1 LGGAIVVQRLSTLAF
16 RNLWTRKART
26 LLTVIGIVLGV
37 ATIFAISIT
46 SASTAK
52 SLEDFFAQSSGQADL
67 SITSAAE
74 SSTGFR
80 QRLLRQ
86 VQEFPGVE
94 RAVANVWDQSLLL
107 GRDGDVGLQVMG
119 IDPETDQQVRSYEM
133 EQGRFLSAEDRRYTV
148 MLVAPVAKK
157 YGIEVGDEVELVVAE
172 GTEMFQ
178 VVGLLKDKGAGRL
191 NLGRVAFMPLDVA
204 QEVFE
209 RGRKIDQI
217 DLVAEPAVADDK
229 AALKQLKEG
238 LQAELGA
245 AYVVDYPAAIG
256 QSIADALSGF
266 NAAINM
272 FSVIALLVGAMLIYN
287 TFAMTVV
294 ERTREIGLLRALGTG
309 KGQLLRLVLSEAL
322 FLGLGGTVLGLVG
335 GPALAFVLI
344 KIMSQMLG
352 GVLPMES
359 FMIPPEGAAQGLVVG
374 LMITFIAALLPAW
387 RGSRI
392 SPIEALLEART
403 HKEGFLL
410 RRGWII
416 GLGLL
421 AVVTVDNFIS
431 FLSGELFF
439 VTLFLGATLLV
450 PQTVAL
456 LERVIRLGVTAI
468 YGQPGR
474 LGSMNLQRSKGRVS
488 LTVGVLMVGVT
499 MLIAIGGMNASFNN
513 EVREWTEAALAGD
526 LYISSFRPLRLQ
538 LMQDLL
544 EVEGMGPMTPMRYMY
559 VRTVGGISAEGFHGT
574 REIMLVKFIDPKTY
588 GDVASLRF
596 TEDEGDAEAMLERFA
611 QGDAIL
617 VSGTVGEL
625 LKIGRGDT
633 VRLRTNRG
641 ERDFEV
647 AGVIQDFFQGG
658 RVMYGSWSDMKRY
671 FGEDKAT
678 LFMARIEPGAEVSQ
692 VKQQLEEGVARSQHL
707 EVESGEEARAEME
720 RATSQVFAMF
730 GAVVWIAIIV
740 AGLGVTNTVT
750 MGVLERVR
758 EIGMLRSLGMLVGQV
773 GRMVL
778 AESLAMGV
786 IGGIFGLLVGLPL
799 SWTMVVGM
807 SQGTGWKMAYVFPG
821 GSFLSGAVIALVVSQ
836 VAALYPVW
844 RAARTGVLEAIRSK
858 E

>member
-1 LGGAIVVQRLSTLAF
+1 MRRLSTLAF

-46 SASTAK
+46 NASTAK

-86 VQEFPGVE
+86 VQGFPGVE
-94 RAVANVWDQSLLL
+94 AVVANTWDQSLLL
-107 GRDGDVGLQVMG
+107 GRNGDVGLQVMG
-119 IDPETDQQVRSYEM
+119 IDPETDRWVRSYEV

-148 MLVAPVAKK
+148 MLVSPLAEK
-157 YGIEVGDEVELVVAE
+157 YDIEVGDEVEMVVAD

-204 QEVFE
+204 QKVFD
-209 RGRKIDQI
+209 RGRKVDQM
-217 DLVAEPAVADDK
+217 DLIAQAAVDGGE
-229 AALKQLKEG
+229 AALEQLKEG

-245 AYVVDYPAAIG
+245 GYVVDYPGAIG
-256 QSIADALSGF
+256 QSVADAMSGF
-266 NAAINM
+266 NAAISM

-294 ERTREIGLLRALGTG
+294 ERTREIGLLRALGTS

-322 FLGLGGTVLGLVG
+322 FLGLGGTALGLAS
-335 GPALAFVLI
+335 GPALAFVLM
-344 KIMSQMLG
+344 KIMFQMLG
-352 GVLPMES
+352 GVLPMEG
-359 FMIPPEGAAQGLVVG
+359 FVIPPEGGVQGLVVG
-374 LMITFIAALLPAW
+374 LMITLIAALLPAW

-416 GLGLL
+416 GLVLL
-421 AVVTVDNFIS
+421 AVVVVDNFMS

-450 PQTVAL
+450 PQTIML
-456 LERVIRLGVTAI
+456 LERAIRLGVTAV
-468 YGQPGR
+468 YGQAGR

-499 MLIAIGGMNASFNN
+499 MLIAIGGMNASFTA
-513 EVREWTEAALAGD
+513 EVHEWTEAALAGD

-538 LMQDLL
+538 LMRNLR

-559 VRTVGGISAEGFHGT
+559 VRTVGGISAGGFHGT
-574 REIMLVKFIDPKTY
+574 REIMLIKFIDPQTY

-596 TEDEGDAEAMLERFA
+596 TQDEGDAQAMLERFVL
-611 QGDAIL
+611 GDAVLI
-617 VSGTVGEL
+617 SGTVGEL
-625 LKIGRGDT
+625 LKVRRGDT
-633 VRLRTNRG
+633 VRLRTSRG

-658 RVMYGSWSDMKRY
+658 RAMYGSWTDMERY

-678 LFMARIEPGAEVSQ
+678 LFMARVEPGAEVSQ
-692 VKQQLEEGVARSQHL
+692 VKQWLEEGLAKSRHL

-750 MGVLERVR
+750 MSVLERVR
-758 EIGMLRSLGMLVGQV
+758 EIGMLRSLGMFVGQV

-799 SWTMVVGM
+799 SWMMVVGM
-807 SQGTGWKMAYVFPG
+807 SQGTGWQMDYVFPG
-821 GSFLSGAVIALVVSQ
+821 DSLLSGAVIALVVSQ

-844 RAARTGVLEAIRSK
+844 RAGRMGILEAIRSR

>member
-1 LGGAIVVQRLSTLAF
+1 
-16 RNLWTRKART
+16 
-26 LLTVIGIVLGV
+26 LLTVVGIVLGV
-37 ATIFAISIT
+37 ATVFAISIT
-46 SASTAK
+46 NASTAK

-80 QRLLRQ
+80 QRLLLR

-94 RAVANVWDQSLLL
+94 TVVANTWDQSLLL

-119 IDPETDQQVRSYEM
+119 IDPETDREVRSYEV
-133 EQGRFLSAEDRRYTV
+133 EQGHFLSAEERRYTV
-148 MLVAPVAKK
+148 MLVSPLAEK
-157 YGIEVGDEVELVVAE
+157 YKVEVGDEVELVVAE

-191 NLGRVAFMPLDVA
+191 NFGQVAFMPLDVA
-204 QEVFE
+204 QRVFE
-209 RGRKIDQI
+209 RGRKVDQI
-217 DLVAEPAVADDK
+217 DLVAETAVADEETT
-229 AALKQLKEG
+229 LKHLKES

-245 AYVVDYPAAIG
+245 AYIVDYPAAIG
-256 QSIADALSGF
+256 QSVAGALSGF
-266 NAAINM
+266 NAAMSM

-294 ERTREIGLLRALGTG
+294 ERTREIGLLRALGTS
-309 KGQLLRLVLSEAL
+309 KGQLLRLVLNEAL
-322 FLGLGGTVLGLVG
+322 FLGLGGTALGLAG
-335 GPALAFVLI
+335 GPALAFPMMKL
-344 KIMSQMLG
+344 MSGMMG
-352 GVLPMES
+352 GFPLES
-359 FMIPPEGAAQGLVVG
+359 FVAPPAGAVQGLVVG
-374 LMITFIAALLPAW
+374 LMVTFVAALLPAW

-416 GLGLL
+416 GLGML
-421 AVVTVDNFIS
+421 AVVVLDHFLS
-431 FLSGELFF
+431 FLRGELFF
-439 VTLFLGATLLV
+439 IILFLGATLLV
-450 PQTVAL
+450 PQTIML
-456 LERVIRLGVTAI
+456 LERVIRLGVTAV

-499 MLIAIGGMNASFNN
+499 MLIAIGGMSTSFTA
-513 EVREWTEAALAGD
+513 EVDAWMEAALAGD
-526 LYISSFRPLRLQ
+526 LYIGYSRPLRLELMRQ
-538 LMQDLL
+538 LR
-544 EVEGMGPMTPMRYMY
+544 EVEGIGPMTPIRYLY
-559 VRTVGGISAEGFHGT
+559 VRTVGGIRAEGFHEK
-574 REIMLVKFIDPKTY
+574 REILLVQFIDPKTY
-588 GDVASLRF
+588 GDVAALRF
-596 TEDEGDAEAMLERFA
+596 AEDEGDAEAMLERFA
-611 QGDAIL
+611 QGDAVL
-617 VSGTVGEL
+617 VTGTVGDL
-625 LKIGRGDT
+625 LEVGRGDT

-647 AGVIQDFFQGG
+647 VGVVQDFFQGG

-671 FGEDKAT
+671 FSEDKAT
-678 LFMARIEPGAEVSQ
+678 FFMAGVESGAEVGQ
-692 VKQQLEEGVARSQHL
+692 VKQRLEEGVARSRHL
-707 EVESGEEARAEME
+707 EVFSGEEARAEME
-720 RATSQVFAMF
+720 RATGQIFAMF
-730 GAVVWIAIIV
+730 GAVVWIAVIV

-750 MGVLERVR
+750 MSVLERMR
-758 EIGMLRSLGMLVGQV
+758 EIGMLRSLGMFMGQV
-773 GRMVL
+773 SRMVL

-799 SWTMVVGM
+799 SWMMVVGM
-807 SQGTGWKMAYVFPG
+807 SQGTGWEMDYVFPG

-844 RAARTGVLEAIRSK
+844 RAARMGVLEAIRGR

>member
-1 LGGAIVVQRLSTLAF
+1 MRRLSTLAF

-26 LLTVIGIVLGV
+26 LLTVVGIVLGV

-86 VQEFPGVE
+86 VQGFPGVE
-94 RAVANVWDQSLLL
+94 TIVANTWDQSLLL
-107 GRDGDVGLQVMG
+107 GRDGSVSLQVMG
-119 IDPETDQQVRSYEM
+119 IDPETDRQVRSYEV
-133 EQGRFLSAEDRRYTV
+133 EQGRFLLAEDRRYAV
-148 MLVAPVAKK
+148 MLVSLLAEK
-157 YGIEVGDEVELVVAE
+157 YGVKVGDEVELVVGE
-172 GTEMFQ
+172 GSELFQ

-204 QEVFE
+204 QQVFD
-209 RGRKIDQI
+209 RGSKVDQI
-217 DLVAEPAVADDK
+217 DLVAQPAVADDK
-229 AALKQLKEG
+229 VALKQLKEG

-245 AYVVDYPAAIG
+245 GYVVDYPAAIG

-266 NAAINM
+266 NAAMSM

-294 ERTREIGLLRALGTG
+294 ERTREIGMLRALGTS

-322 FLGLGGTVLGLVG
+322 FLGLGGIALGLVG
-335 GPALAFVLI
+335 GPALAFVLLRM
-344 KIMSQMLG
+344 MSRMMG
-352 GVLPMES
+352 NLPLES
-359 FMIPPEGAAQGLVVG
+359 FAIPPAGAVQGLVVG
-374 LMITFIAALLPAW
+374 LVVTLVAALLPAW

-403 HKEGFLL
+403 QKEGFLL

-421 AVVTVDNFIS
+421 AVVVMDQFVS

-439 VTLFLGATLLV
+439 ITLFLGVTLLV
-450 PQTVAL
+450 PQTIML
-456 LERVIRLGVTAI
+456 LERAIRLGVTAV

-499 MLIAIGGMNASFNN
+499 MLIAVGSMNISFNA

-538 LMQDLL
+538 LVRDLR
-544 EVEGMGPMTPMRYMY
+544 EVEGIGPMTPIRYMY
-559 VRTVGGISAEGFHGT
+559 VRTVGGISTEGFHEK
-574 REIMLVKFIDPKTY
+574 REIILVKFIDPKTY

-596 TEDEGDAEAMLERFA
+596 AEDEGDAQAMLERFA
-611 QGDAIL
+611 QGDAVLI
-617 VSGTVGEL
+617 SGMVGGL
-625 LKIGRGDT
+625 FKVGRGDT
-633 VRLRTNRG
+633 IRLRTNRG

-647 AGVIQDFFQGG
+647 AGVVQDFFQGG
-658 RVMYGSWSDMKRY
+658 RVMYGSWGDMERY
-671 FGEDKAT
+671 FSEDKAT
-678 LFMARIEPGAEVSQ
+678 LFMARVEPGAEVSQ
-692 VKQQLEEGVARSQHL
+692 VKQQLEEGVAKSRHL

-730 GAVVWIAIIV
+730 GAVVWIAVLV

-750 MGVLERVR
+750 MSVLERMR
-758 EIGMLRSLGMLVGQV
+758 EIGMLRSLGMFVGQV
-773 GRMVL
+773 SRMVL

-799 SWTMVVGM
+799 SWMMVVGM
-807 SQGTGWKMAYVFPG
+807 SQGSGWKMDYIFPG

-844 RAARTGVLEAIRSK
+844 RAARMGVVETIRSK

>member
-1 LGGAIVVQRLSTLAF
+1 MRRLSTLAF

-26 LLTVIGIVLGV
+26 LLTVVGIVLGV
-37 ATIFAISIT
+37 ATVFAISIT

-80 QRLLRQ
+80 QRLLRR
-86 VQEFPGVE
+86 VQGFPGVE
-94 RAVANVWDQSLLL
+94 TVVANTWDQSLLL

-119 IDPETDQQVRSYEM
+119 IDPETDRQVRSYEV

-148 MLVAPVAKK
+148 MLVSPLAEK
-157 YGIEVGDEVELVVAE
+157 YDIEVGDEVEMVVAE
-172 GTEMFQ
+172 GSEMFQ
-178 VVGLLKDKGAGRL
+178 VVGLLKDKGTGRL

-204 QEVFE
+204 QRVFE
-209 RGRKIDQI
+209 RGRKVDQI
-217 DLVAEPAVADDK
+217 DLVAETAVADDET
-229 AALKQLKEG
+229 ALKQLKED

-256 QSIADALSGF
+256 QSVADALSGF
-266 NAAINM
+266 NAAMSM

-294 ERTREIGLLRALGTG
+294 ERTQEIGLLRALGTS

-344 KIMSQMLG
+344 RIMSQMIG
-352 GVLPMES
+352 GVLPLES
-359 FMIPPEGAAQGLVVG
+359 FVMPPEGAMQGLAVGLVV
-374 LMITFIAALLPAW
+374 TFVAALLPAW

-403 HKEGFLL
+403 RKEGFLL

-421 AVVTVDNFIS
+421 AVVVVDHFVS
-431 FLSGELFF
+431 FLRGELFF
-439 VTLFLGATLLV
+439 IILFLGATLLV
-450 PQTVAL
+450 PQTIML
-456 LERVIRLGVTAI
+456 LERVIRYGVTAV

-499 MLIAIGGMNASFNN
+499 MLIAIGSMNASFTT
-513 EVREWTEAALAGD
+513 EVHEWMEAALSGD

-538 LMQDLL
+538 LARSLQQ
-544 EVEGMGPMTPMRYMY
+544 VEGLGPMTPVRYMY
-559 VRTVGGISAEGFHGT
+559 VRTVGGIRAEGFHEK
-574 REIMLVKFIDPKTY
+574 REIVLVKFIDPKTY
-588 GDVASLRF
+588 GVVASLRF
-596 TEDEGDAEAMLERFA
+596 TQDERDAEAMLERFA
-611 QGDAIL
+611 QGDAVL

-625 LKIGRGDT
+625 LKVRRGDII
-633 VRLRTNRG
+633 RLRTNRG

-658 RVMYGSWSDMKRY
+658 RVMYGSWSDMERY

-678 LFMARIEPGAEVSQ
+678 LFMIRVEPGAEVDQ
-692 VKQQLEEGVARSQHL
+692 VKQRLEEGIAKSRHL

-730 GAVVWIAIIV
+730 GAVVWIAVIV

-750 MGVLERVR
+750 MSVLERMR
-758 EIGMLRSLGMLVGQV
+758 EIGMLRSLGMFVGQV
-773 GRMVL
+773 SRMVL

-786 IGGIFGLLVGLPL
+786 IGGLFGLLVGLPL
-799 SWTMVVGM
+799 SWMMVVGM
-807 SQGTGWKMAYVFPG
+807 SQGTGWKMDYIFPG

-836 VAALYPVW
+836 VAALYPAW
-844 RAARTGVLEAIRSK
+844 RAAQMAVLEAIRSK

>member
-1 LGGAIVVQRLSTLAF
+1 MQRLSTLAF

-26 LLTVIGIVLGV
+26 LLTVVGIVLGV
-37 ATIFAISIT
+37 ATIFAISIN

-52 SLEDFFAQSSGQADL
+52 SLEDFFAQASGQADL

-74 SSTGFR
+74 SSAGFR

-86 VQEFPGVE
+86 MQGFPGVE
-94 RAVANVWDQSLLL
+94 TVVANTSDQSLLL
-107 GRDGDVGLQVMG
+107 GRNGDAGLQVVG
-119 IDPETDQQVRSYEM
+119 IDPETDRQVRSYEV

-148 MLVAPVAKK
+148 MLVSPLAEK
-157 YGIEVGDEVELVVAE
+157 YDIEVGDEVEMVVAE

-204 QEVFE
+204 QQVFE
-209 RGRKIDQI
+209 RGRRIDQI
-217 DLVAEPAVADDK
+217 DLIAKPAVADDE

-238 LQAELGA
+238 LQTELGA
-245 AYVVDYPAAIG
+245 AYVVDYPEAVG
-256 QSIADALSGF
+256 QSVSDALSGL
-266 NAAINM
+266 NTAMSM

-294 ERTREIGLLRALGTG
+294 ERTREIGLLRALGTS

-344 KIMSQMLG
+344 RIMSQMMG
-352 GVLPMES
+352 DVLPLES
-359 FMIPPEGAAQGLVVG
+359 FVIPPEGAVQGLVVG
-374 LMITFIAALLPAW
+374 LVITFIAALLPAW

-392 SPIEALLEART
+392 SPIEALQEARIQR
-403 HKEGFLL
+403 EGFLL

-421 AVVTVDNFIS
+421 AVVVTDQFVS

-439 VTLFLGATLLV
+439 IVLFLGATLLV
-450 PQTVAL
+450 PQTIML
-456 LERVIRLGVTAI
+456 LERAIRLGVTAV

-499 MLIAIGGMNASFNN
+499 MLIAIGGMNTSFTA
-513 EVREWTEAALAGD
+513 EVHDWMEAALAGD
-526 LYISSFRPLRLQ
+526 LHISSFRPLRLR
-538 LMQDLL
+538 LVRDLQQ
-544 EVEGMGPMTPMRYMY
+544 VEGMGPMTPMRYML
-559 VRTVGGISAEGFHGT
+559 VRTVGGIRAEGFYEK
-574 REIMLVKFIDPKTY
+574 REIILVKFIDPKTY

-617 VSGTVGEL
+617 VSGTMGDL
-625 LKIGRGDT
+625 LKVSRGDT

-647 AGVIQDFFQGG
+647 AGVVQDFFQGG
-658 RVMYGSWSDMKRY
+658 RTMYGSWTDMKRY

-692 VKQQLEEGVARSQHL
+692 VKQRLEEGLAKSRHL

-720 RATSQVFAMF
+720 RAASQVFAMF
-730 GAVVWIAIIV
+730 GAVVWIAIVV

-750 MGVLERVR
+750 MGVLERMR
-758 EIGMLRSLGMLVGQV
+758 EIGMLRSLGMFVGQV
-773 GRMVL
+773 SRMVL

-799 SWTMVVGM
+799 SWMMVVGM
-807 SQGTGWKMAYVFPG
+807 SQGTGWKVAYIFPG

-844 RAARTGVLEAIRSK
+844 RAARMGVLEAIRSK

>member
-1 LGGAIVVQRLSTLAF
+1 MSVYWICGY

-26 LLTVIGIVLGV
+26 LLTVVGIVLGV
-37 ATIFAISIT
+37 ATVFAISIT
-46 SASTAK
+46 SASTAR

-67 SITSAAE
+67 SVTSAAE

-94 RAVANVWDQSLLL
+94 TAVVVTLDQSLLL

-119 IDPETDQQVRSYEM
+119 IDPETDRQVRSYEV

-148 MLVAPVAKK
+148 MLVAPLAEK
-157 YGIEVGDEVELVVAE
+157 YGVRVGDEVEMVVAE
-172 GTEMFQ
+172 GTEIFQ

-204 QEVFE
+204 QEVFD
-209 RGRKIDQI
+209 RGAKIDQI
-217 DLVAEPAVADDK
+217 DLIAVPAVADDG

-238 LQAELGA
+238 LQTELGA

-266 NAAINM
+266 NAAISM

-294 ERTREIGLLRALGTG
+294 ERMREIGLLRALGTG

-322 FLGLGGTVLGLVG
+322 LLGLGGTILGLAG
-335 GPALAFVLI
+335 GPALAFLLI
-344 KIMSQMLG
+344 RQMSKMMG
-352 GVLPMES
+352 GFSLES
-359 FMIPPEGAAQGLVVG
+359 FVVPPEGAVQGLVVG
-374 LMITFIAALLPAW
+374 LVVTLIAALLPAW

-403 HKEGFLL
+403 QKEGFLL

-416 GLGLL
+416 GLGML
-421 AVVTVDNFIS
+421 AVVVVDNFLS

-450 PQTVAL
+450 PQTIVL
-456 LERVIRLGVTAI
+456 LERAIRLGVTAV

-499 MLIAIGGMNASFNN
+499 MLIAIGSMSASFNA
-513 EVREWTEAALAGD
+513 EVHEWMEAALAGD
-526 LYISSFRPLRLQ
+526 LYISSFQPLRLP
-538 LMQDLL
+538 LMRDLR
-544 EVEGMGPMTPMRYMY
+544 EVEGMGPMTPMRYVY
-559 VRTVGGISAEGFHGT
+559 VRTVGGIGAEGFYEK
-574 REIMLVKFIDPKTY
+574 REILLVKFIDPQTY
-588 GDVASLRF
+588 GSVASFRF

-611 QGDAIL
+611 QGDAVL

-625 LKIGRGDT
+625 LKVRRGDT

-647 AGVIQDFFQGG
+647 AGLIQDFFQGG
-658 RVMYGSWSDMKRY
+658 RAMYGSWSDMERY

-678 LFMARIEPGAEVSQ
+678 LFMAKVGPGAEVSQ
-692 VKQQLEEGVARSQHL
+692 VKQRLEEGVAKSRHL

-750 MGVLERVR
+750 MSVLERMR
-758 EIGMLRSLGMLVGQV
+758 EIGMLRSLGMFVGQV

-799 SWTMVVGM
+799 SWMMVVGM
-807 SQGTGWKMAYVFPG
+807 SQGTGWEMDYVFPG
-821 GSFLSGAVIALVVSQ
+821 SSLLSGAIIALVVSQ

>member
-1 LGGAIVVQRLSTLAF
+1 MRRLSTLAF
-16 RNLWTRKART
+16 RNLWTRKTRT

-46 SASTAK
+46 SASTAR

-74 SSTGFR
+74 SSAGFR

-86 VQEFPGVE
+86 VEGFPGVE
-94 RAVANVWDQSLLL
+94 TVVANTWDQSLLL
-107 GRDGDVGLQVMG
+107 GHDGDVGLQVMG
-119 IDPETDQQVRSYEM
+119 IDPETDRRVRSYEV

-148 MLVAPVAKK
+148 MLVSPLAEK
-157 YGIEVGDEVELVVAE
+157 YEVEVGDEVELVVAE

-191 NLGRVAFMPLDVA
+191 NFGQAAFVPLDVA
-204 QEVFE
+204 QRVFE
-209 RGRKIDQI
+209 RGHKVDQI
-217 DLVAEPAVADDK
+217 DLVARAAVADNE

-256 QSIADALSGF
+256 QSVAGALSGF
-266 NAAINM
+266 DTAMSM
-272 FSVIALLVGAMLIYN
+272 FGVIALLVGAMLIYN

-294 ERTREIGLLRALGTG
+294 ERTREIGLLRALGTS
-309 KGQLLRLVLSEAL
+309 KGQLLRLVLGEAL
-322 FLGLGGTVLGLVG
+322 FLGLGGTALGLVG
-335 GPALAFVLI
+335 GPALAFPLM
-344 KIMSQMLG
+344 KLMSGMMG
-352 GVLPMES
+352 GFSLES
-359 FMIPPEGAAQGLVVG
+359 FVVPPAGAVQGLVVG
-374 LMITFIAALLPAW
+374 LIVTFVAALLPAW

-392 SPIEALLEART
+392 SPIEALQEARAQR
-403 HKEGFLL
+403 ESFLL

-421 AVVTVDNFIS
+421 AVVVVDHFVP

-439 VTLFLGATLLV
+439 ITLFLGATLLV
-450 PQTVAL
+450 PQTIML
-456 LERVIRLGVTAI
+456 LERVIRLGVTAV

-499 MLIAIGGMNASFNN
+499 MLIAVGSMNASFTA
-513 EVREWTEAALAGD
+513 EVDAWMEAALAGD
-526 LYISSFRPLRLQ
+526 LYIGYSRPLRLELMGQ
-538 LMQDLL
+538 LH
-544 EVEGMGPMTPMRYMY
+544 EVEGMGPMTPVRYLY
-559 VRTVGGISAEGFHGT
+559 VRTVGGIRAEGFHEK
-574 REIMLVKFIDPKTY
+574 REVMLVEFIDPKTY

-596 TEDEGDAEAMLERFA
+596 AEDEGDAEAMLERFA

-617 VSGTVGEL
+617 VTGTVGDL
-625 LKIGRGDT
+625 LKVGRGDT

-678 LFMARIEPGAEVSQ
+678 FFMARVEPGAEVGQ
-692 VKQQLEEGVARSQHL
+692 VKQRLEEGVARSRHL
-707 EVESGEEARAEME
+707 EVFSGEEARAEME
-720 RATSQVFAMF
+720 RAISQIFSMF
-730 GAVVWIAIIV
+730 GAVVWIAVIV

-750 MGVLERVR
+750 MSVLERMR
-758 EIGMLRSLGMLVGQV
+758 EIGMLRSLGMFVGQV
-773 GRMVL
+773 SRMVL

-786 IGGIFGLLVGLPL
+786 IGGIFGLLVALPL
-799 SWTMVVGM
+799 SWMMVVGM
-807 SQGTGWKMAYVFPG
+807 SQSTGWKMDYVFPG
-821 GSFLSGAVIALVVSQ
+821 DSFLSGAVIALLVSQ

-844 RAARTGVLEAIRSK
+844 RAARMGVLEAIRGR

>member
-1 LGGAIVVQRLSTLAF
+1 MRRLSTLAF
-16 RNLWTRKART
+16 RNLWIRKART

-74 SSTGFR
+74 SSAGFR

-94 RAVANVWDQSLLL
+94 TVVANTWDQSLLL
-107 GRDGDVGLQVMG
+107 GRDGDIGLQVMG
-119 IDPETDQQVRSYEM
+119 VDPETDRRVRSYEV

-148 MLVAPVAKK
+148 MLVSPVAEK
-157 YGIEVGDEVELVVAE
+157 YEIEVGDEVELVVAE

-204 QEVFE
+204 QTVFE
-209 RGRKIDQI
+209 RGRRVDQM
-217 DLVAEPAVADDK
+217 DLVAESAVAGEE
-229 AALKQLKEG
+229 ATLKQLKES
-238 LQAELGA
+238 LQTELGA
-245 AYVVDYPAAIG
+245 AYVVDYPSAIG
-256 QSIADALSGF
+256 QSVASALSGF
-266 NAAINM
+266 NAAMSM
-272 FSVIALLVGAMLIYN
+272 FSVIALLVGVMLIYN

-294 ERTREIGLLRALGTG
+294 ERTREIGLLRALGTS

-322 FLGLGGTVLGLVG
+322 FLGVGGTVLGLVG
-335 GPALAFVLI
+335 GPALAFPLM
-344 KIMSQMLG
+344 KLMSRMMG
-352 GVLPMES
+352 GFLPVES
-359 FMIPPEGAAQGLVVG
+359 FVVPPEGAGYGLAVG
-374 LMITFIAALLPAW
+374 LMVTLVSALLPAW

-416 GLGLL
+416 GLVLL
-421 AVVTVDNFIS
+421 SVVVVDNFLS

-450 PQTVAL
+450 PQTIML
-456 LERVIRLGVTAI
+456 LERAIRLGVTAI

-499 MLIAIGGMNASFNN
+499 MLVAIGGMNASFTA
-513 EVREWTEAALAGD
+513 EVHEWTEAALAGD

-538 LMQDLL
+538 LMRDLQ
-544 EVEGMGPMTPMRYMY
+544 EVEGVGPMTPMRYMY
-559 VRTVGGISAEGFHGT
+559 VRTVGGVSAEGFHEK

-588 GDVASLRF
+588 DDVASLRF
-596 TEDEGDAEAMLERFA
+596 IQDEGDAEAMLERFA
-611 QGDAIL
+611 LGDAIL
-617 VSGTVGEL
+617 VSGTVSEL
-625 LKIGRGDT
+625 LKVGRGDT

-647 AGVIQDFFQGG
+647 AGLIQDFFQGG
-658 RVMYGSWSDMKRY
+658 WAMYGSWADMERY

-678 LFMARIEPGAEVSQ
+678 LFMARVEPGAEVSR
-692 VKQQLEEGVARSQHL
+692 VKQQLEEGLAKSRHL

-720 RATSQVFAMF
+720 RVTSEVFAMF
-730 GAVVWIAIIV
+730 EAVVWIAIIV

-750 MGVLERVR
+750 MGVLERMR
-758 EIGMLRSLGMLVGQV
+758 EIGMLRSLGMFVGQV
-773 GRMVL
+773 SRMVL

-786 IGGIFGLLVGLPL
+786 IGGLFGLLVGLPL
-799 SWTMVVGM
+799 SWMMVTGM
-807 SQGTGWKMAYVFPG
+807 SQGTGWDMDYVFPG

-836 VAALYPVW
+836 VAALYPAW
-844 RAARTGVLEAIRSK
+844 RAARMGILETIRSK

>member
-1 LGGAIVVQRLSTLAF
+1 MSVYWICGY

-26 LLTVIGIVLGV
+26 LLTVVGIVLGV
-37 ATIFAISIT
+37 ATVFAISIT
-46 SASTAK
+46 SASTAR

-67 SITSAAE
+67 SVTSAAE

-94 RAVANVWDQSLLL
+94 TAVVVTLDQSLLL

-119 IDPETDQQVRSYEM
+119 IDPETDRQVRSYEV

-148 MLVAPVAKK
+148 MLVAPLAEK
-157 YGIEVGDEVELVVAE
+157 YGVRVGDEVEMVVAE
-172 GTEMFQ
+172 GTEIFQ

-204 QEVFE
+204 QEVFD
-209 RGRKIDQI
+209 RGAKIDQI
-217 DLVAEPAVADDK
+217 DLIAVPAVADDE

-266 NAAINM
+266 NAAISM

-294 ERTREIGLLRALGTG
+294 ERMREIGLLRALGTG

-322 FLGLGGTVLGLVG
+322 LLGLGGTILGLAG
-335 GPALAFVLI
+335 GPALAFLLI
-344 KIMSQMLG
+344 RQMSKMMG
-352 GVLPMES
+352 GFSLES
-359 FMIPPEGAAQGLVVG
+359 FVVPPEGAVQGLVVG
-374 LMITFIAALLPAW
+374 LVVSFIAALLPAW

-403 HKEGFLL
+403 QKEGFLL

-416 GLGLL
+416 GLVLL
-421 AVVTVDNFIS
+421 AVVGIDNFVS

-439 VTLFLGATLLV
+439 VALFLGATLLV
-450 PQTVAL
+450 PQTIVL
-456 LERVIRLGVTAI
+456 LERAIRLGVTAV

-499 MLIAIGGMNASFNN
+499 MLIAIGSMSASFNA
-513 EVREWTEAALAGD
+513 EVHEWMEAALAGD
-526 LYISSFRPLRLQ
+526 LYISSFQPLRLP
-538 LMQDLL
+538 LMRDLR
-544 EVEGMGPMTPMRYMY
+544 EVEGMGPMTPMRYVY
-559 VRTVGGISAEGFHGT
+559 VRTVGGIGAEGFYEK
-574 REIMLVKFIDPKTY
+574 REILLVKFIDPQTY
-588 GDVASLRF
+588 GSVASFRF

-611 QGDAIL
+611 QGDAVL

-625 LKIGRGDT
+625 LKVRRGDT

-647 AGVIQDFFQGG
+647 AGLIQDFFQGG
-658 RVMYGSWSDMKRY
+658 RAMYGSWSDMERY

-678 LFMARIEPGAEVSQ
+678 LFMAKVGPGAEVSQ
-692 VKQQLEEGVARSQHL
+692 VKQRLEEGVAKSRHL

-750 MGVLERVR
+750 MSVLERMR
-758 EIGMLRSLGMLVGQV
+758 EIGMLRSLGMFVGQV

-799 SWTMVVGM
+799 SWMMVVGM
-807 SQGTGWKMAYVFPG
+807 SQGTGWEMDYVFPG
-821 GSFLSGAVIALVVSQ
+821 SSLLSGAIIALVVSQ

>member
-1 LGGAIVVQRLSTLAF
+1 MQRLSTLAF

-26 LLTVIGIVLGV
+26 LLTVVGIVLGV
-37 ATIFAISIT
+37 ATIFAISIN

-52 SLEDFFAQSSGQADL
+52 SLEDFFAQASGQADL

-74 SSTGFR
+74 SSAGFR

-86 VQEFPGVE
+86 MQGFPGVE
-94 RAVANVWDQSLLL
+94 TVVANTSDQSLLL
-107 GRDGDVGLQVMG
+107 GRNGDAGLQVVG
-119 IDPETDQQVRSYEM
+119 IDPETDRQVRSYEV

-148 MLVAPVAKK
+148 MLVSPLAEK
-157 YGIEVGDEVELVVAE
+157 YDIEVGDEVEMVVAE

-204 QEVFE
+204 QQVFE
-209 RGRKIDQI
+209 RGRRIDQI
-217 DLVAEPAVADDK
+217 DLIAKPAVADDE

-238 LQAELGA
+238 LQTELGA
-245 AYVVDYPAAIG
+245 AYVVDYPEAVG
-256 QSIADALSGF
+256 QSVSDALSGL
-266 NAAINM
+266 NTAMSM

-294 ERTREIGLLRALGTG
+294 ERTREIGLLRALGTS

-344 KIMSQMLG
+344 RIMSQMMG
-352 GVLPMES
+352 DVLPLES
-359 FMIPPEGAAQGLVVG
+359 FVIPPEGAVQGLVVG
-374 LMITFIAALLPAW
+374 LVITFIAALLPAW

-392 SPIEALLEART
+392 SPIEALQEARIQR
-403 HKEGFLL
+403 EGFLL

-421 AVVTVDNFIS
+421 AVVVTDQFVS

-439 VTLFLGATLLV
+439 IVLFLGATLLV
-450 PQTVAL
+450 PQTIML
-456 LERVIRLGVTAI
+456 LERAIRLGVTAV

-499 MLIAIGGMNASFNN
+499 MLIAIGGMNTSFTA
-513 EVREWTEAALAGD
+513 EVHDWMEAALAGD
-526 LYISSFRPLRLQ
+526 LHISSFRPLRLR
-538 LMQDLL
+538 LVRDLQQ
-544 EVEGMGPMTPMRYMY
+544 VEGMGPMTPMRYML
-559 VRTVGGISAEGFHGT
+559 VRTVGGIRAEGFYEK
-574 REIMLVKFIDPKTY
+574 REIILVKFIDPKTY

-596 TEDEGDAEAMLERFA
+596 TEDEGDAKVMLERFA

-617 VSGTVGEL
+617 VSGTMGDL
-625 LKIGRGDT
+625 LKVSRGDT

-647 AGVIQDFFQGG
+647 AGVVQDFFQGG
-658 RVMYGSWSDMKRY
+658 RTMYGSWTDMKRY

-692 VKQQLEEGVARSQHL
+692 VKQRLEEGLAKSRHL

-720 RATSQVFAMF
+720 RAASQVFAMF
-730 GAVVWIAIIV
+730 GAVVWIAIVV

-750 MGVLERVR
+750 MGVLERMR
-758 EIGMLRSLGMLVGQV
+758 EIGMLRSLGMFVGQV
-773 GRMVL
+773 SRMVL

-799 SWTMVVGM
+799 SWMMVVGM
-807 SQGTGWKMAYVFPG
+807 SQGTGWKVAYIFPG

-844 RAARTGVLEAIRSK
+844 RAARMGVLEAIRSK

>member
-1 LGGAIVVQRLSTLAF
+1 MGMRRLSTLAF

-26 LLTVIGIVLGV
+26 LLTVVGIVLGV
-37 ATIFAISIT
+37 ATVFAISIT

-74 SSTGFR
+74 SSAGFR

-86 VQEFPGVE
+86 VQGFPGVE
-94 RAVANVWDQSLLL
+94 TAVVSTWDQSLLL

-119 IDPETDQQVRSYEM
+119 IDPETDRQVRSYEM

-148 MLVAPVAKK
+148 MLVSPLAEK
-157 YGIEVGDEVELVVAE
+157 YEIEVGDEVELVVAE

-178 VVGLLKDKGAGRL
+178 VVGLLKDKGTARL
-191 NLGRVAFMPLDVA
+191 NLGRVAFVPLDVA
-204 QEVFE
+204 QEVFD
-209 RGRKIDQI
+209 RGSRVDQI

-229 AALKQLKEG
+229 TALKQLKEG
-238 LQAELGA
+238 LQTELGA
-245 AYVVDYPAAIG
+245 AYVVDYPEAIG
-256 QSIADALSGF
+256 QSVSDALSGF
-266 NAAINM
+266 NAAMSM

-294 ERTREIGLLRALGTG
+294 ERTREIGLLRALGTS
-309 KGQLLRLVLSEAL
+309 KGQLLRLVLGEAL
-322 FLGLGGTVLGLVG
+322 FLGLGGTVLGVVG
-335 GPALAFVLI
+335 GPALALPLMKQMSRTIGGFPLEGFV
-344 KIMSQMLG
+344 
-352 GVLPMES
+352 
-359 FMIPPEGAAQGLVVG
+359 IPPAGAVQGLVVG
-374 LMITFIAALLPAW
+374 LVVTFVAALLPAW

-392 SPIEALLEART
+392 SPIEALREARVQR
-403 HKEGFLL
+403 EGFLL

-421 AVVTVDNFIS
+421 AVVVLDNFLS

-450 PQTVAL
+450 PQTIML
-456 LERVIRLGVTAI
+456 LERVIRLGVTAV

-499 MLIAIGGMNASFNN
+499 MLIGIGGMNASFNN

-538 LMQDLL
+538 LVRDLR

-559 VRTVGGISAEGFHGT
+559 VRTVGGISAEGFHEK
-574 REIMLVKFIDPKTY
+574 REIMLVKFIDPETY

-611 QGDAIL
+611 LGDAIL

-625 LKIGRGDT
+625 LKVSRGDI

-641 ERDFEV
+641 EQDFEV

-658 RVMYGSWSDMKRY
+658 RAIYGSWGDMERY

-678 LFMARIEPGAEVSQ
+678 LFMARVEPGAEVGQ
-692 VKQQLEEGVARSQHL
+692 VKQRLEEGLAKSRHL

-720 RATSQVFAMF
+720 RATSQIFAMF

-750 MGVLERVR
+750 MGVLERMR
-758 EIGMLRSLGMLVGQV
+758 EIGMLRSLGMFVGQV

-778 AESLAMGV
+778 AESLAMGL

-807 SQGTGWKMAYVFPG
+807 SQGTGWQMDYVFPG

-844 RAARTGVLEAIRSK
+844 RAARMGVLEAIRSK

>member
-1 LGGAIVVQRLSTLAF
+1 VQRLSTLAF
-16 RNLWTRKART
+16 RNLWARKART

-37 ATIFAISIT
+37 ATVFAISIT

-74 SSTGFR
+74 SSAGFR

-86 VQEFPGVE
+86 MQEFPGVE

-119 IDPETDQQVRSYEM
+119 IDPETDRQVRSYEM

-191 NLGRVAFMPLDVA
+191 NLGRVAFVPLDVA

-266 NAAINM
+266 NAAMNM

-335 GPALAFVLI
+335 GPVLAFVLL
-344 KIMSQMLG
+344 KIMSQTLG

-359 FMIPPEGAAQGLVVG
+359 FVIPPEGAAQGLVVG

-403 HKEGFLL
+403 RKEGFLL

-574 REIMLVKFIDPKTY
+574 REIMLVKFIDPRTY

-625 LKIGRGDT
+625 LKVGRGDT

-658 RVMYGSWSDMKRY
+658 RALYGSWSDMERY

-692 VKQQLEEGVARSQHL
+692 VKQRLEEGVAKSQHL

-821 GSFLSGAVIALVVSQ
+821 GSFLSGAVIALLISQ

>member
-1 LGGAIVVQRLSTLAF
+1 MGMRRLSTLAF

-26 LLTVIGIVLGV
+26 VLTVVGIVLGV
-37 ATIFAISIT
+37 ATIFAINIT
-46 SASTAK
+46 NASTAR

-67 SITSAAE
+67 SITSATD

-94 RAVANVWDQSLLL
+94 TAVANTWDQSLLL
-107 GRDGDVGLQVMG
+107 GHDDEVSLQVMG
-119 IDPETDQQVRSYEM
+119 IDPETDRRVRSYEV

-148 MLVAPVAKK
+148 MLVSPLAER
-157 YGIEVGDEVELVVAE
+157 YEIGVGDEVELVVAE
-172 GTEMFQ
+172 GPETFQ

-204 QEVFE
+204 QRVFN

-217 DLVAEPAVADDK
+217 DLVAEPAVAGDE
-229 AALKQLKEG
+229 AALKQLKED
-238 LQAELGA
+238 LQAGLGA
-245 AYVVDYPAAIG
+245 GYVVDYPAAIG
-256 QSIADALSGF
+256 QSVAGALSDF
-266 NAAINM
+266 NAAMSM

-294 ERTREIGLLRALGTG
+294 ERTREIGLLRALGMG
-309 KGQLLRLVLSEAL
+309 KGQLLRLVLGEAL
-322 FLGLGGTVLGLVG
+322 FLGLGGTALGLAG
-335 GPALAFVLI
+335 GPGLAFPLM
-344 KIMSQMLG
+344 KLMSKMMG
-352 GVLPMES
+352 GFPLES
-359 FMIPPEGAAQGLVVG
+359 FVMPPAGAVQGLVVG
-374 LMITFIAALLPAW
+374 LVITFIAALLPAW

-392 SPIEALLEART
+392 SPIEALREARI

-421 AVVTVDNFIS
+421 AVVAVDQIVS

-439 VTLFLGATLLV
+439 ITLFLGATLLV
-450 PQTVAL
+450 PQTIVL
-456 LERVIRLGVTAI
+456 LERAIRLGVTAV

-499 MLIAIGGMNASFNN
+499 MLIAIGSMNASFTA
-513 EVREWTEAALAGD
+513 EVHEWMEAALAGD

-538 LMQDLL
+538 LMRNLR
-544 EVEGMGPMTPMRYMY
+544 EVEGMGPMTPVRYMY
-559 VRTVGGISAEGFHGT
+559 VRTVGGISAEGFHEK
-574 REIMLVKFIDPKTY
+574 REIMLIKFIDPRTY

-596 TEDEGDAEAMLERFA
+596 AEDEGDAEAMLERFA
-611 QGDAIL
+611 QGDALLI
-617 VSGTVGEL
+617 SGTVGTL
-625 LKIGRGDT
+625 LKVGRGDT

-658 RVMYGSWSDMKRY
+658 RVMYGSWTDLKRY

-678 LFMARIEPGAEVSQ
+678 LFMARVEPGAEVSQ
-692 VKQQLEEGVARSQHL
+692 VKQRLEEGVARSRHL

-750 MGVLERVR
+750 MSVLERMR

-773 GRMVL
+773 SRMVL

-786 IGGIFGLLVGLPL
+786 IGGLFGLLVGLPL
-799 SWTMVVGM
+799 SWVMVVGM
-807 SQGTGWKMAYVFPG
+807 SQGTGWKMDYIFPG
-821 GSFLSGAVIALVVSQ
+821 GSFLSGAIIALVVSQ

-844 RAARTGVLEAIRSK
+844 RAARMGVLEAIRSK

>member
-1 LGGAIVVQRLSTLAF
+1 MQRLSTLAF

-26 LLTVIGIVLGV
+26 SLTVIGIVLGV

-74 SSTGFR
+74 SSAGFR

-86 VQEFPGVE
+86 GQEFPGVE
-94 RAVANVWDQSLLL
+94 RAVANTWDQSLLL
-107 GRDGDVGLQVMG
+107 GRDGDVGLQVIG
-119 IDPETDQQVRSYEM
+119 IDPETDRQVRSYEV
-133 EQGRFLSAEDRRYTV
+133 EQGRFLSTEDRRYTV
-148 MLVAPVAKK
+148 MLVAPLAEK
-157 YGIEVGDEVELVVAE
+157 YKVEMGDEVEMVVAE
-172 GTEMFQ
+172 GTEVFQ

-191 NLGRVAFMPLDVA
+191 NLGRVAFVPLDVA
-204 QEVFE
+204 QQVFE
-209 RGRKIDQI
+209 RGPKVDQI
-217 DLVAEPAVADDK
+217 DLVARPAVADDK

-272 FSVIALLVGAMLIYN
+272 FSVIALLVGVMLIYN

-294 ERTREIGLLRALGTG
+294 ERTREIGLLRALGAS

-335 GPALAFVLI
+335 GPALAFPLMRL
-344 KIMSQMLG
+344 MSRMMG
-352 GVLPMES
+352 GVLPLES
-359 FMIPPEGAAQGLVVG
+359 FEVPPEGALQGLVVG
-374 LMITFIAALLPAW
+374 LVVTFIAALLPAW

-392 SPIEALLEART
+392 SPIEALLEARVQR
-403 HKEGFLL
+403 EGFLL

-421 AVVTVDNFIS
+421 TVVVVDNFLS

-439 VTLFLGATLLV
+439 ITLFLGATLLV
-450 PQTVAL
+450 PQTIML

-474 LGSMNLQRSKGRVS
+474 LGSMNLQRAKGRVS

-499 MLIAIGGMNASFNN
+499 MLVAIGGMNASFQA
-513 EVREWTEAALAGD
+513 EVHDWMEAALAGD
-526 LYISSFRPLRLQ
+526 LYISSFGPLRLQ
-538 LMQDLL
+538 LMRDLR

-559 VRTVGGISAEGFHGT
+559 VRTVGGISADGFHEK

-611 QGDAIL
+611 QGDAVL
-617 VSGTVGEL
+617 VSGTVAEL
-625 LKIGRGDT
+625 LKVRRGDT
-633 VRLRTNRG
+633 VRLRTNRS

-658 RVMYGSWSDMKRY
+658 RAMYGSWSDMERY

-678 LFMARIEPGAEVSQ
+678 LFMARVEPGAEVGQ
-692 VKQQLEEGVARSQHL
+692 VKQQLEEGLARSRHL

-720 RATSQVFAMF
+720 RATSQIFAMF
-730 GAVVWIAIIV
+730 GAVVWIAVIV

-750 MGVLERVR
+750 MSVLERMR
-758 EIGMLRSLGMLVGQV
+758 EIGMLRSLGMFVGQV

-799 SWTMVVGM
+799 SLMMVVGM
-807 SQGTGWKMAYVFPG
+807 SQGTGWNMEYVFPG
-821 GSFLSGAVIALVVSQ
+821 GSFLSGAFIALVVSQ

-844 RAARTGVLEAIRSK
+844 RAARMGVLEAIRSR

>member
-1 LGGAIVVQRLSTLAF
+1 MRRLSTLAF

-26 LLTVIGIVLGV
+26 VLTVAGIVLGV

-46 SASTAK
+46 NASTAK

-67 SITSAAE
+67 SVTSAAE
-74 SSTGFR
+74 SSAGFR
-80 QRLLRQ
+80 QRLLHQ
-86 VQEFPGVE
+86 VQGFPGVE
-94 RAVANVWDQSLLL
+94 TVVANTWDQSLLL

-119 IDPETDQQVRSYEM
+119 IDPETDQRVRSYEV

-148 MLVAPVAKK
+148 MLVSPLAEKHE
-157 YGIEVGDEVELVVAE
+157 IEVGDEVELVVAE

-204 QEVFE
+204 QRVFE
-209 RGRKIDQI
+209 RGRKVDQI
-217 DLVAEPAVADDK
+217 DLVAETAVADDEI
-229 AALKQLKEG
+229 ALKQLKED

-245 AYVVDYPAAIG
+245 AYVVDYPGAIG
-256 QSIADALSGF
+256 QSVASALSGF
-266 NAAINM
+266 NAAMSM

-309 KGQLLRLVLSEAL
+309 KGQLLRLMLSEAL
-322 FLGLGGTVLGLVG
+322 FLGLGGTALGLAG
-335 GPALAFVLI
+335 GPALAFPLM
-344 KIMSQMLG
+344 KLMSRMMG
-352 GVLPMES
+352 GFLPLES
-359 FMIPPEGAAQGLVVG
+359 FAVPPAGAVQGLVVG
-374 LMITFIAALLPAW
+374 LVVTLVSALLPAW

-392 SPIEALLEART
+392 SPIEALREARIQR
-403 HKEGFLL
+403 EGFLL

-421 AVVTVDNFIS
+421 AVVAVDQFMS

-439 VTLFLGATLLV
+439 ITLFLGATLLV
-450 PQTVAL
+450 PQTIVL

-499 MLIAIGGMNASFNN
+499 MLIAVGSMNASFNA

-526 LYISSFRPLRLQ
+526 LYISSFRSLRLPLMRQ
-538 LMQDLL
+538 LR
-544 EVEGMGPMTPMRYMY
+544 EVEGMGPMTPMRYLY
-559 VRTVGGISAEGFHGT
+559 VRTVGGISAEGFHEK
-574 REIMLVKFIDPKTY
+574 RELMLVKFIDPQTY

-596 TEDEGDAEAMLERFA
+596 TQDEGEAEAMLERFA

-617 VSGTVGEL
+617 VSGTVGDL
-625 LKIGRGDT
+625 LKVGRGDT

-658 RVMYGSWSDMKRY
+658 RAMYGSWADMKRY

-678 LFMARIEPGAEVSQ
+678 LFMARVEPAAEVSQ
-692 VKQQLEEGVARSQHL
+692 VKQRLEEGLAKSRHL

-750 MGVLERVR
+750 MSVLERMQ

-773 GRMVL
+773 SRMVL

-786 IGGIFGLLVGLPL
+786 IGGVFGLLVGLPL
-799 SWTMVVGM
+799 SWMMVAGM
-807 SQGTGWKMAYVFPG
+807 SQGTGWNMDYIFPG

-844 RAARTGVLEAIRSK
+844 RAARMGVLEAIRSK

>member
-1 LGGAIVVQRLSTLAF
+1 MSVYWVCGY

-26 LLTVIGIVLGV
+26 LLTVVGIVLGV

-46 SASTAK
+46 AASTAK

-74 SSTGFR
+74 SSAGFR

-86 VQEFPGVE
+86 VQQFPGVE
-94 RAVANVWDQSLLL
+94 TVVANTSDQSLLL

-119 IDPETDQQVRSYEM
+119 IDPETDRRVRSYEV

-148 MLVAPVAKK
+148 MLVSPLAEK
-157 YGIEVGDEVELVVAE
+157 YDIEVGDEVEMVVAE
-172 GTEMFQ
+172 GTELFQ

-204 QEVFE
+204 QTVFD
-209 RGRKIDQI
+209 RGPKVDQM
-217 DLVAEPAVADDK
+217 DLMAQAAVADDE
-229 AALKQLKEG
+229 AALKRLKEG

-245 AYVVDYPAAIG
+245 GYVVDYPGAIG
-256 QSIADALSGF
+256 QSVADAMSGF
-266 NAAINM
+266 NAAISM

-294 ERTREIGLLRALGTG
+294 ERTREIGLLRALGTS

-322 FLGLGGTVLGLVG
+322 FLGLGGTALGLAS

-344 KIMSQMLG
+344 KIMFQMLG

-359 FMIPPEGAAQGLVVG
+359 FVIPPEGAVQGLVVG
-374 LMITFIAALLPAW
+374 LMITFVAALLPAW

-403 HKEGFLL
+403 RREGFLL

-416 GLGLL
+416 GLVLW
-421 AVVTVDNFIS
+421 AVVVVDNFLS

-439 VTLFLGATLLV
+439 ITLFLGATLLV
-450 PQTVAL
+450 PQTIML
-456 LERVIRLGVTAI
+456 LERTIRLGVTAI

-499 MLIAIGGMNASFNN
+499 MLIAIGGMNASFTS
-513 EVREWTEAALAGD
+513 EVHQWTEAALAGD

-538 LMQDLL
+538 LMRNLR

-559 VRTVGGISAEGFHGT
+559 VRTVGGISAGGFHGT
-574 REIMLVKFIDPKTY
+574 REIMLVKFIDPQTY
-588 GDVASLRF
+588 GGVALLRF
-596 TEDEGDAEAMLERFA
+596 TQDEGDAEAMLERFA
-611 QGDAIL
+611 LGDAVL
-617 VSGTVGEL
+617 VSGTVSEL
-625 LKIGRGDT
+625 LKVGRGDT

-647 AGVIQDFFQGG
+647 AGVVQDFFQGG
-658 RVMYGSWSDMKRY
+658 RAMYASWNDMKRY

-678 LFMARIEPGAEVSQ
+678 LFMARVEPGVEVSQ
-692 VKQQLEEGVARSQHL
+692 VKQQLEEGLARSRHL

-750 MGVLERVR
+750 MSVLERVR
-758 EIGMLRSLGMLVGQV
+758 EIGMLRSLGMFVGQV

-786 IGGIFGLLVGLPL
+786 IGGLFGLLVGLPL
-799 SWTMVVGM
+799 SWMMVTGM
-807 SQGTGWKMAYVFPG
+807 SQGTGWNMDYIFPAE
-821 GSFLSGAVIALVVSQ
+821 SFLGGAIIAVVVSQ

-844 RAARTGVLEAIRSK
+844 RVAR
-858 E
+858 

>member
-1 LGGAIVVQRLSTLAF
+1 MRRLSTLAF

-26 LLTVIGIVLGV
+26 LLTVVGIVLGV

-46 SASTAK
+46 SASTAR
-52 SLEDFFAQSSGQADL
+52 SLEDFFAQASGQADL

-86 VQEFPGVE
+86 VQGSPGVE
-94 RAVANVWDQSLLL
+94 TAVVNTWDQSLLL

-119 IDPETDQQVRSYEM
+119 IDPDTDRQVRSYEI

-148 MLVAPVAKK
+148 MLVSPLAEK
-157 YGIEVGDEVELVVAE
+157 YEIEVGDEVELVVAE

-217 DLVAEPAVADDK
+217 DLVAEAAVADDEVT
-229 AALKQLKEG
+229 LKQLKES
-238 LQAELGA
+238 LQAKLGEG
-245 AYVVDYPAAIG
+245 YVVDYPGAIG
-256 QSIADALSGF
+256 RSVASALSGF
-266 NAAINM
+266 NAAMSM

-294 ERTREIGLLRALGTG
+294 ERTREIGLLRALGTS

-322 FLGLGGTVLGLVG
+322 FLGLGGTVLGLAS
-335 GPALAFVLI
+335 GPALAFVLM
-344 KIMSQMLG
+344 KIMFQTLG

-359 FMIPPEGAAQGLVVG
+359 FVIPPEGAAQGPVVG
-374 LMITFIAALLPAW
+374 LMTTFIAALLPAW
-387 RGSRI
+387 RGSRV

-403 HKEGFLL
+403 RREGFLL

-421 AVVTVDNFIS
+421 AVVVMDSFMS

-439 VTLFLGATLLV
+439 ITLFLGATLLV
-450 PQTVAL
+450 PQTIML

-538 LMQDLL
+538 LMRDLQQ
-544 EVEGMGPMTPMRYMY
+544 VEGMGPMTPMRYMY
-559 VRTVGGISAEGFHGT
+559 VRAVGGISAEGFHGT
-574 REIMLVKFIDPKTY
+574 REIMLVKFIDPQTY

-596 TEDEGDAEAMLERFA
+596 TQDEGDAEAMLERFA
-611 QGDAIL
+611 LGDAIL

-625 LKIGRGDT
+625 LKVGRGDT

-658 RVMYGSWSDMKRY
+658 RAVYGSWGDMERY

-678 LFMARIEPGAEVSQ
+678 LFMARVAPGAQVSQ
-692 VKQQLEEGVARSQHL
+692 LKQQLEEGVARSRHL

-720 RATSQVFAMF
+720 RATSQAFAMF

-750 MGVLERVR
+750 MGVLERMR
-758 EIGMLRSLGMLVGQV
+758 EIGMLRSLGMFVGQV
-773 GRMVL
+773 SRMVL

-786 IGGIFGLLVGLPL
+786 IGGVFGLLVGLPL
-799 SWTMVVGM
+799 SWMTVVGM
-807 SQGTGWKMAYVFPG
+807 SQGTGWKMDYVFPG
-821 GSFLSGAVIALVVSQ
+821 GSFVSGAVIALVVSQ

-844 RAARTGVLEAIRSK
+844 RAGRMGILEAIRSK

>member
-1 LGGAIVVQRLSTLAF
+1 MRRLSTLAF

-26 LLTVIGIVLGV
+26 LLTVMGIVLGV

-46 SASTAK
+46 SASTAR

-67 SITSAAE
+67 SVTSAAE

-86 VQEFPGVE
+86 VRGFPGVE
-94 RAVANVWDQSLLL
+94 MAVANTWDQSLLL
-107 GRDGDVGLQVMG
+107 GRNDQVSLQVMG
-119 IDPETDQQVRSYEM
+119 IDPQADRQVRSYEL

-148 MLVAPVAKK
+148 MLVAPLAEK
-157 YGIEVGDEVELVVAE
+157 YGIQVGDEVELVVAE
-172 GTEMFQ
+172 GSEMFQ

-191 NLGRVAFMPLDVA
+191 NLGRVAFIPLDVA
-204 QEVFE
+204 QEVFD
-209 RGRKIDQI
+209 RGAKIDQI
-217 DLVAEPAVADDK
+217 DLVAGPTIAGDR
-229 AALKQLKEG
+229 AALKQLKED
-238 LQAELGA
+238 LQAELGG

-266 NAAINM
+266 NTTMSM

-287 TFAMTVV
+287 TFTMTVV
-294 ERTREIGLLRALGTG
+294 ERMREIGLLRALGTS
-309 KGQLLRLVLSEAL
+309 KGQLFCLVLTEAL
-322 FLGLGGTVLGLVG
+322 FLGLGGTALGLAA
-335 GPALAFVLI
+335 GPVLAFVLMRM
-344 KIMSQMLG
+344 MSRMMG
-352 GVLPMES
+352 ELPLES
-359 FMIPPEGAAQGLVVG
+359 FVMPPEGAGYGLAVGLVVT
-374 LMITFIAALLPAW
+374 IVAAFLPAW
-387 RGSRI
+387 QGSRV
-392 SPIEALLEART
+392 SPIEALREARIQ
-403 HKEGFLL
+403 KEGFLL

-421 AVVTVDNFIS
+421 AVVVADNFLS
-431 FLSGELFF
+431 FLRGELFF
-439 VTLFLGATLLV
+439 IILFLGATLLV
-450 PQTVAL
+450 PQTIML

-474 LGSMNLQRSKGRVS
+474 LGSMNLQRAKGRVS

-499 MLIAIGGMNASFNN
+499 MLIAIGSMNTSFNA

-538 LMQDLL
+538 LMHNLQ
-544 EVEGMGPMTPMRYMY
+544 EVAGMGPITPIRYLY
-559 VRTVGGISAEGFHGT
+559 VRTVGGTGAEGFHEK
-574 REIMLVKFIDPKTY
+574 REIMLVKFIDPETY
-588 GDVASLRF
+588 SDVASLRF
-596 TEDEGDAEAMLERFA
+596 VEDEGDTAAMLERFA
-611 QGDAIL
+611 QGDAVL
-617 VSGTVGEL
+617 VGGMAGNV
-625 LKIGRGDT
+625 LKVGRGDT

-647 AGVIQDFFQGG
+647 AGVVQDFFQGG
-658 RVMYGSWSDMKRY
+658 RMMYGSWGDMERY
-671 FGEDKAT
+671 FGEDRAT
-678 LFMARIEPGAEVSQ
+678 LFMARVEPGAEVSQ
-692 VKQQLEEGVARSQHL
+692 VKQRLEEGLARSRHL

-730 GAVVWIAIIV
+730 GAVVWVTVLV

-750 MGVLERVR
+750 MSVLERMR
-758 EIGMLRSLGMLVGQV
+758 EIGMLRSLGMFVGQV
-773 GRMVL
+773 RRMVL

-799 SWTMVVGM
+799 SWMMVVGM
-807 SQGTGWKMAYVFPG
+807 SQGTGWKMDYVFPG
-821 GSFLSGAVIALVVSQ
+821 GSFLSSAVIALVVSQ

-844 RAARTGVLEAIRSK
+844 RATRMGVVEAIRSP